1 VHELPAIPGASLS
14 QDENS
19 IEKVSSIL
27 PQNEK
32 QSLLQRVL
40 SFFVLF
46 GVAALVLALDQLTKR
61 WVSTSLPE
69 GTWWSPLPGLWRVFR
84 IVHTTNSGAAFGIF
98 PNQGSLFILI
108 AVVVV
113 LAIVLYQRR
122 LPAGGWLIRL
132 TLGLQLGGAV
142 GNLLDRLYYGY
153 VIDFIDIGFWP
164 IFNLA
169 DASIVMGV
177 VILAY
182 RLWREDQL
190 ASGATLI
197 PTDEEVRL

>member
-14 QDENS
+14 QGKNS
-19 IEKVSSIL
+19 IEKVNSIL

-32 QSLLQRVL
+32 QSLLQRAL

-69 GTWWSPLPGLWRVFR
+69 GAWWSPLPGLWRVFR

-122 LPAGGWLIRL
+122 LPAGGWLVRL

-142 GNLLDRLYYGY
+142 GNLLDRLHYGY

-169 DASIVMGV
+169 DISIVIGV